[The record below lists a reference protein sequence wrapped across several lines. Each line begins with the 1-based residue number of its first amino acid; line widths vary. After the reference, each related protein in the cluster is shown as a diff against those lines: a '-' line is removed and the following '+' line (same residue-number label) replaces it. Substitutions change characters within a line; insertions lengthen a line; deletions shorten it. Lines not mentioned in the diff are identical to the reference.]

1 MIGTTP
7 MKYVSAS
14 LHYEHVKVVATLPIV
29 TRTEKSD
36 VAIVSMVLSI
46 ALSAAEWS
54 FKVTNA
60 RG

>member
-1 MIGTTP
+1 MMGTTP
-7 MKYVSAS
+7 RKYVSAS
-14 LHYEHVKVVATLPIV
+14 IHHEHVRVVDTLPIV

-36 VAIVSMVLSI
+36 VAIESMVLSM